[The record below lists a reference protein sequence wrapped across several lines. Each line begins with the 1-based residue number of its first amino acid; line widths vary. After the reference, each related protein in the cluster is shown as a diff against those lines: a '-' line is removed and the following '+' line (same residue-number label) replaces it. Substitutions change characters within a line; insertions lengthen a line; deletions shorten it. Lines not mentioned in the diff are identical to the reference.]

1 MTPRVGNDS
10 GSIADEERRM
20 TAESDVPTPPFR
32 SLPRLY
38 TIREVMSY
46 LRVKKS
52 KLYSLMQEGLLPYVE
67 IGAGGHRRVSE
78 TALLS
83 FVHGVIPQG

>member
-1 MTPRVGNDS
+1 
-10 GSIADEERRM
+10 M
-20 TAESDVPTPPFR
+20 TAVQDMPVVPA
-32 SLPRLY
+32 LPRLY
-38 TIREVMSY
+38 TVREVMAY

-52 KLYSLMQEGLLPYVE
+52 KLYKLMQEGLLPYVE

-83 FVHGVIPQG
+83 FVNGVTS